1 MNEKLDYLTEF
12 EPAYMELVNS
22 GEIDNRIEKLFSKLE
37 QCDICPRNC
46 GVNRLDGEIGYCQAG
61 AELVVSSVQPHFWEE
76 APLVGIG
83 GSGTVFLANCNLRC
97 VYCQN
102 YDISHEGKGNPITE
116 EQLADS
122 MLWIQR
128 IGCHNIN
135 LVTPTHYTPNL
146 VKAVAIAARKG
157 LRLPVVYNCSGYES
171 VETLELLDGI
181 VDIYMPDIKYG
192 GIESAKLYSDAPDYF
207 EVCKLAVRE
216 MYRQVGE
223 LVIDRTIAWHGLL
236 IRHLVLP
243 NNRAD
248 SLQVLE
254 FIANEISRE
263 SYVNIMLQ
271 YRPAYR
277 AMEFEDINR
286 AVYIEEYYNVLDMAR
301 GLGLHRGFPNE

>member
-22 GEIDNRIEKLFSKLE
+22 GEIDNRIETLYSKLE

-157 LRLPVVYNCSGYES
+157 LRLPIVYNCSGYEN

-207 EVCKLAVRE
+207 EVCKQAVRE
-216 MYRQVGE
+216 MHRQVGD

-248 SLQVLE
+248 SLQVLD

>member
-1 MNEKLDYLTEF
+1 M
-12 EPAYMELVNS
+12 
-22 GEIDNRIEKLFSKLE
+22 
-37 QCDICPRNC
+37 
-46 GVNRLDGEIGYCQAG
+46 
-61 AELVVSSVQPHFWEE
+61 
-76 APLVGIG
+76 
-83 GSGTVFLANCNLRC
+83 FLANCNLRC

-122 MLWIQR
+122 MLWLQR
-128 IGCHNIN
+128 IGCHNVN

-157 LRLPVVYNCSGYES
+157 LRLPVVYNCSGYEN
-171 VETLELLDGI
+171 VKTLELLDGI

-207 EVCKLAVRE
+207 EVCKLAVHE
-216 MYRQVGE
+216 MHRQVGD
-223 LVIDRTIAWHGLL
+223 LVIDRTIGWHGLL

>member
-22 GEIDNRIEKLFSKLE
+22 GEIDNRIETLYSKLE

-157 LRLPVVYNCSGYES
+157 LRLPVVYNCSGYEN

-207 EVCKLAVRE
+207 EVCKQAVHE
-216 MYRQVGE
+216 MHRQVGD
-223 LVIDRTIAWHGLL
+223 LVIDRTIGWHGLL

>member
-12 EPAYMELVNS
+12 EPAYLELVNS
-22 GEIDNRIEKLFSKLE
+22 GEIDNRIEMLYSKLE

-122 MLWIQR
+122 MLWLQR

-157 LRLPVVYNCSGYES
+157 LRLPIVYNCSGYED

-192 GIESAKLYSDAPDYF
+192 GIEGAKLYSDAPDYF

-216 MYRQVGE
+216 MHRQVGD

-277 AMEFEDINR
+277 ALEFEDINR
-286 AVYIEEYYNVLDMAR
+286 SVYIEEYYNVLDMAR

>member
-1 MNEKLDYLTEF
+1 
-12 EPAYMELVNS
+12 
-22 GEIDNRIEKLFSKLE
+22 
-37 QCDICPRNC
+37 
-46 GVNRLDGEIGYCQAG
+46 
-61 AELVVSSVQPHFWEE
+61 
-76 APLVGIG
+76 
-83 GSGTVFLANCNLRC
+83 

-157 LRLPVVYNCSGYES
+157 LRLPVVYNCSGYEN

-216 MYRQVGE
+216 MHRQVGD

-277 AMEFEDINR
+277 ALEFEDIDR

>member
-61 AELVVSSVQPHFWEE
+61 AELVVSSIQPHFWEE
-76 APLVGIG
+76 APLAGIG

-102 YDISHEGKGNPITE
+102 YDISHDGRGNPITE
-116 EQLADS
+116 EQLAES
-122 MLWIQR
+122 MLWLQR

-157 LRLPVVYNCSGYES
+157 LRLPVVYNCSGYENAR
-171 VETLELLDGI
+171 TLELLDGI
-181 VDIYMPDIKYG
+181 VDIYMPDIK
-192 GIESAKLYSDAPDYF
+192 
-207 EVCKLAVRE
+207 
-216 MYRQVGE
+216 
-223 LVIDRTIAWHGLL
+223 
-236 IRHLVLP
+236 
-243 NNRAD
+243 
-248 SLQVLE
+248 
-254 FIANEISRE
+254 
-263 SYVNIMLQ
+263 
-271 YRPAYR
+271 
-277 AMEFEDINR
+277 
-286 AVYIEEYYNVLDMAR
+286 
-301 GLGLHRGFPNE
+301 

>member
-1 MNEKLDYLTEF
+1 MNEKTDYLTEF
-12 EPAYMELVNS
+12 EPAYLELVNS

-61 AELVVSSVQPHFWEE
+61 DELVVSSVQPHFWEE
-76 APLVGIG
+76 APLAGVG

-102 YDISHEGKGNPITE
+102 YDISHEGNGNPITE
-116 EQLADS
+116 DQLADS
-122 MLWIQR
+122 LLWLQR

-135 LVTPTHYTPNL
+135 LVTPTHYTPHL

-157 LRLPVVYNCSGYES
+157 LRLPVVYNCSGYED
-171 VETLELLDGI
+171 VGTLELLDGI
-181 VDIYMPDIKYG
+181 VDIYLPDIKYG
-192 GIESAKLYSDAPDYF
+192 GTESAKLYSDAPDYF
-207 EVCKLAVRE
+207 EVCKQAVRE
-216 MYRQVGE
+216 MHAQVGD

-243 NNRAD
+243 NNVAD
-248 SLQVLE
+248 SLHVLE

-263 SYVNIMLQ
+263 SYVNIMPQ

-277 AMEFEDINR
+277 ALEFEDIDR

>member
-22 GEIDNRIEKLFSKLE
+22 GEIDNRIETLYSKLE

-46 GVNRLDGEIGYCQAG
+46 GVNRLDGEIGYCQAE

-76 APLVGIG
+76 APLAGIG

-157 LRLPVVYNCSGYES
+157 LRLPVVYNCSGYEN

-207 EVCKLAVRE
+207 EVCKQAVRE
-216 MYRQVGE
+216 MHRQVGD

-286 AVYIEEYYNVLDMAR
+286 SVYIEEYYNVLDMAR

>member
-22 GEIDNRIEKLFSKLE
+22 GEIDNRIETLYSKLE

-157 LRLPVVYNCSGYES
+157 LRLPVVYNCSGYEN

-216 MYRQVGE
+216 MHRQVGD

-243 NNRAD
+243 NNGAD

>member
-1 MNEKLDYLTEF
+1 
-12 EPAYMELVNS
+12 
-22 GEIDNRIEKLFSKLE
+22 
-37 QCDICPRNC
+37 
-46 GVNRLDGEIGYCQAG
+46 
-61 AELVVSSVQPHFWEE
+61 
-76 APLVGIG
+76 
-83 GSGTVFLANCNLRC
+83 

-102 YDISHEGKGNPITE
+102 YDISHNGKGNPVTE

-157 LRLPVVYNCSGYES
+157 LRLPVVYNCSGYEN

-192 GIESAKLYSDAPDYF
+192 GIGSAKLYSDAPDYF
-207 EVCKLAVRE
+207 EVCKQAVHE
-216 MYRQVGE
+216 MHRQVGD

-248 SLQVLE
+248 SLKVLE

-277 AMEFEDINR
+277 ALEFEDINR
-286 AVYIEEYYNVLDMAR
+286 TVYIEEYYNVLDMAR
-301 GLGLHRGFPNE
+301 GLGLQRGFPNE

>member
-1 MNEKLDYLTEF
+1 MNEKPDYLHEF
-12 EPAYMELVNS
+12 EPAYLKLVNS
-22 GEIDNRIEKLFSKLE
+22 GEIDNRIETLYSKLE

-46 GVNRLDGEIGYCQAG
+46 GVNRLDGEIGYCHAKDD
-61 AELVVSSVQPHFWEE
+61 LVVSSVQPHFWEE

-102 YDISHEGKGNPITE
+102 YDISHEGRGKQITE

-122 MLWIQR
+122 LLWLQR

-135 LVTPTHYTPNL
+135 LVTPTHYTPHL
-146 VKAVAIAARKG
+146 VKAVAISARKG
-157 LRLPVVYNCSGYES
+157 LSLPVVYNCSGYED
-171 VETLELLDGI
+171 VGTLKLLDGI

-207 EVCKLAVRE
+207 EVCKQAVRE
-216 MYRQVGE
+216 MHRQVGDLMIE
-223 LVIDRTIAWHGLL
+223 RTIAWHGLL

-254 FIANEISRE
+254 FIASEISRE

-271 YRPAYR
+271 YRPAYH
-277 AMEFEDINR
+277 ASEFKEINR
-286 AVYIEEYYNVLDMAR
+286 SVYIEEYYNVLDMAR
-301 GLGLHRGFPNE
+301 ALGLHRGFPNE

>member
-37 QCDICPRNC
+37 HCDICPRNC

-76 APLVGIG
+76 APLAGIG

-122 MLWIQR
+122 MLWLQR

-135 LVTPTHYTPNL
+135 LVTPTHYTPHL

-157 LRLPVVYNCSGYES
+157 LRLPVVYNCSGYEDAR
-171 VETLELLDGI
+171 TLELLDGI

-192 GIESAKLYSDAPDYF
+192 GTESAKLYSDAPDYF

-216 MYRQVGE
+216 MHRQVGD

-236 IRHLVLP
+236 MRHLVLP
-243 NNRAD
+243 NNGAD

-254 FIANEISRE
+254 
-263 SYVNIMLQ
+263 
-271 YRPAYR
+271 
-277 AMEFEDINR
+277 
-286 AVYIEEYYNVLDMAR
+286 
-301 GLGLHRGFPNE
+301 

>member
-1 MNEKLDYLTEF
+1 M
-12 EPAYMELVNS
+12 
-22 GEIDNRIEKLFSKLE
+22 
-37 QCDICPRNC
+37 
-46 GVNRLDGEIGYCQAG
+46 
-61 AELVVSSVQPHFWEE
+61 
-76 APLVGIG
+76 
-83 GSGTVFLANCNLRC
+83 FLANCNLRC

-102 YDISHEGKGNPITE
+102 YDISHNGKGNPITE

-157 LRLPVVYNCSGYES
+157 LRLPVVYNCSGYEN

-216 MYRQVGE
+216 MHRQVGD

-286 AVYIEEYYNVLDMAR
+286 SVYIEEYYNVLDMAR
-301 GLGLHRGFPNE
+301 GLGVHRGFPNE